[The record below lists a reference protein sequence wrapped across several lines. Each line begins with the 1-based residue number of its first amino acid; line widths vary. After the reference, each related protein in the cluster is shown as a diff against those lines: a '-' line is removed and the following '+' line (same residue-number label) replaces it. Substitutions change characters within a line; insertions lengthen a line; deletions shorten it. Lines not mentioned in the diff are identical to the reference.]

1 MLVVVKTGIDDLGWL
16 VLAVVKTEIDDPG
29 WLMLAVV
36 LPVHEGVSQD
46 LRGAGLEVEQGA
58 R

>member
-1 MLVVVKTGIDDLGWL
+1 
-16 VLAVVKTEIDDPG
+16 
-29 WLMLAVV
+29 MLAVV

-58 R
+58 RVEWAVEDVAPACELRELCGLSERIVS